1 MQAMASSAGKRHTPE
16 GKIAILERQLKETH
30 EQLGRAEANARVWR
44 KSYLRVIQ
52 LLQDAKTENAALQA
66 RVRQLEI
73 CADAVGGALVF
84 PLQQLQQAILA
95 DPTPYPLLQC
105 R

>member
-1 MQAMASSAGKRHTPE
+1 MASSAGKRHTPE

-30 EQLGRAEANARVWR
+30 EQLGRAEANSQGWK
-44 KSYLRVIQ
+44 KSYLRAMQ

-66 RVRQLEI
+66 RVQQLEI
-73 CADAVGGALVF
+73 SADAVGACSHSSSCSKESWL
-84 PLQQLQQAILA
+84 
-95 DPTPYPLLQC
+95 TYPLLQC